1 MGELILEQRCSELS
15 ISELAMYRDAE
26 RISKLTEYETLFNSE
41 KIKQARKRLKKEY
54 KQQKRDLKEIEK
66 AGALFGE
73 VLTRGFL
80 SAYVLHLL
88 SKGPLCGNEILK
100 EIAERTEGRW
110 EPSSGG
116 IYPLLRKLEKQGFVS
131 GEWEDPDKR
140 TRRNYKLAAEGK
152 TELDRLLVTL
162 QPKAENT
169 LWVFV
174 LIVQDLFEGGG
185 LHNAKTTTN
194 SAVSSIK
201 R

>member
-1 MGELILEQRCSELS
+1 
-15 ISELAMYRDAE
+15 
-26 RISKLTEYETLFNSE
+26 LTEHETLFDPE
-41 KIKQARKRLKKEY
+41 KIKQAKKRLKKEY

-66 AGALFGE
+66 ASALLGE

-80 SAYVLHLL
+80 TAYVLHLL
-88 SKGPLCGNEILK
+88 SEGPLCGNEILR
-100 EIAERTEGRW
+100 EIIKRTEGRW

-140 TRRNYKLAAEGK
+140 TRRTYKLIQEGK

-169 LWVFV
+169 LQVFI
-174 LIVQDLFEGGG
+174 IVVRDLFGRGD
-185 LHNAKTTTN
+185 LSDAKTTAGST
-194 SAVSSIK
+194 VSSIK